1 MLSWNKSADRLVIVQ
16 MNAKLQDAQ
25 VELLSA
31 HCATER
37 IRLRFSTEDIAVHGR
52 RDVLRKAFGAAT
64 ALHDFYS
71 SIEEQINQ
79 LETEQTPSKSE
90 FGEQHILTG
99 IEQAV
104 AYVREQRERYL
115 PESLPLIEQHK
126 HLLRPFFSDSILSRV
141 RFVELKGRR
150 IPKPSIFDQ
159 ANVRG
164 IMNLPD
170 LPHMTSLT
178 FDDVVVFNDTIAERP
193 LFHALVLA
201 VQFQVL
207 GLQRFVALFAR
218 SFLKTRSYFNVT
230 LKSHAFTL
238 EYRFA
243 ANPTPSFS
251 VDEEVLRWANQGRYE
266 VEESIISI

>member
-37 IRLRFSTEDIAVHGR
+37 IRLRFSTEDIAQHGR
-52 RDVLRKAFGAAT
+52 RDVLRKAVGAAT
-64 ALHDFYS
+64 ALHDFYC

-79 LETEQTPSKSE
+79 LETKQTRSKFE
-90 FGEQHILTG
+90 FGERHILTG
-99 IEQAV
+99 IERAI
-104 AYVREQRERYL
+104 AYIREQREHYL
-115 PESLPLIEQHK
+115 PESVPLNEQHK
-126 HLLRPFFSDSILSRV
+126 RLLRPFFSDSILSRV
-141 RFVELKGRR
+141 RVVELKGRR
-150 IPKPSIFDQ
+150 VPTPSLFEEAKIQD
-159 ANVRG
+159 VV
-164 IMNLPD
+164 NLPD

-178 FDDVVVFNDTIAERP
+178 FDDVLVFNDTIAERP

-207 GLQRFVALFAR
+207 GLQRFVDIFAR

-238 EYRFA
+238 ESRFA
-243 ANPTPSFS
+243 ANPTRSFS
-251 VDEEVLRWANQGRYE
+251 VEEQVHLWANQRRYE
-266 VEESIISI
+266 VEEPIISI

>member
-1 MLSWNKSADRLVIVQ
+1 MLSWNKSADRPVIVQ

-37 IRLRFSTEDIAVHGR
+37 IRLRFSTEDIAQHGR

-79 LETEQTPSKSE
+79 LETQQTPRKFE

-99 IEQAV
+99 IESAI
-104 AYVREQRERYL
+104 AYIREQRERYW
-115 PESLPLIEQHK
+115 PESLSLSEQHK
-126 HLLRPFFSDSILSRV
+126 RLLRPFFSDSILSRV
-141 RFVELKGRR
+141 KVVELKGRR
-150 IPKPSIFDQ
+150 VPMPSIFEDAKAQ
-159 ANVRG
+159 GFV
-164 IMNLPD
+164 NLPEP
-170 LPHMTSLT
+170 PHMTSLT
-178 FDDVVVFNDTIAERP
+178 FEDVLVFNDTITERS

-207 GLQRFVALFAR
+207 GLQRFVEIFVR
-218 SFLKTRSYFNVT
+218 SFLKTHSYFNVT
-230 LKSHAFTL
+230 LKSHAFAL
-238 EYRFA
+238 ESRFA
-243 ANPTPSFS
+243 ANPTRSFP
-251 VDEEVLRWANQGRYE
+251 VEEYVHLWATQRRYE
-266 VEESIISI
+266 ATDLIFNV